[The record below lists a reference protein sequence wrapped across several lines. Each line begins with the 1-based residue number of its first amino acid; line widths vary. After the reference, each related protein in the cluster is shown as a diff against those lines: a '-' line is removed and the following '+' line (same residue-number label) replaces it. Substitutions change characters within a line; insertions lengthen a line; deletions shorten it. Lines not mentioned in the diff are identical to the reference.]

1 MNEVKFETGTS
12 TDDLAGLEAELAAL
26 EEEEAQLTASLKQ
39 EEAQLSRKAEED
51 QKVLKDELLQVTAN
65 NSHLS
70 TTLSKLDSELKKL
83 HLPKGIDNSE
93 VTKLED
99 SHKSILKDIDELTKE
114 VAVKKLEEGKR
125 REEAKKEKNR
135 EKRNFKQEI
144 IEEQALVDLNG
155 KELDRDRAKL

>member
-1 MNEVKFETGTS
+1 M
-12 TDDLAGLEAELAAL
+12 
-26 EEEEAQLTASLKQ
+26 
-39 EEAQLSRKAEED
+39 
-51 QKVLKDELLQVTAN
+51 TAN

-125 REEAKKEKNR
+125 KEEAKKEKNR